1 VTVHLTLLEV
11 LAIHDRMLAD
21 FGGARGV
28 RDAGALESA
37 LFRPVTGY
45 YDDVIAQ
52 AAALLE
58 SLLIIHPFVDG
69 NKRTAF
75 AAADI
80 FLRLDGYRVVA
91 STEDAY
97 EAVIGALAPDVRGF
111 EQLDGWLRA
120 HVEPLES

>member
-11 LAIHDRMLAD
+11 LAIHDRMLAE
-21 FGGARGV
+21 FGGASGV

-58 SLLIIHPFVDG
+58 SLLINHPFVDG

-80 FLRLDGYRVVA
+80 FLRVNGYRVVA
-91 STEDAY
+91 STDDAY
-97 EAVIGALAPDVRGF
+97 EAVIDALAPEVRGF
-111 EQLDGWLRA
+111 DHLDRWLRE

>member
-58 SLLIIHPFVDG
+58 SLLINHPFVDG

-91 STEDAY
+91 STDDAH
-97 EAVIGALAPDVRGF
+97 EAVIGALAPQVSGF
-111 EQLDGWLRA
+111 EHLDRWLRE
-120 HVEPLES
+120 HVEPLAS

>member
-1 VTVHLTLLEV
+1 VTVHLTLLDV

-21 FGGARGV
+21 FGGAPGV

-37 LFRPVTGY
+37 LFRPTTGY
-45 YDDVIAQ
+45 YGDAVAQ

-58 SLLIIHPFVDG
+58 SLLINHPFVDG

-80 FLRLDGYRVVA
+80 FLRLNGYRVVA
-91 STEDAY
+91 STDDAY
-97 EAVIGALAPDVRGF
+97 EAVVGALAPEVRGF
-111 EQLDGWLRA
+111 DHLDRWLRE
-120 HVEPLES
+120 HVQSLET

>member
-52 AAALLE
+52 AAALME
-58 SLLIIHPFVDG
+58 SLLINHPFVDG

-80 FLRLDGYRVVA
+80 FLRLNGYRVVA
-91 STEDAY
+91 PTDVAH
-97 EAVIGALAPDVRGF
+97 EAVVGALAPDVRGF
-111 EQLDGWLRA
+111 DHLDRWLRQ
-120 HVEPLES
+120 HVEPLQS

>member
-58 SLLIIHPFVDG
+58 SLLINHPFVDG

-80 FLRLDGYRVVA
+80 SLRLNGYGVVA
-91 STEDAY
+91 STDDAY
-97 EAVIGALAPDVRGF
+97 QAVIGALAPGARGF
-111 EQLDGWLRA
+111 ELLDGWLRE
-120 HVEPLES
+120 HVEPLDT

>member
-21 FGGARGV
+21 FGGAPGV

-58 SLLIIHPFVDG
+58 SLLINHPFVDG

-80 FLRLDGYRVVA
+80 FLRLNGYRVVA
-91 STEDAY
+91 STDDAY
-97 EAVIGALAPDVRGF
+97 DAVVGALAPEVRGF
-111 EQLDGWLRA
+111 DHLERWLREY
-120 HVEPLES
+120 VEPLDT

>member
-21 FGGARGV
+21 FGGAPGV

-58 SLLIIHPFVDG
+58 SLLINHPFVDG

-80 FLRLDGYRVVA
+80 FLRLNGYRVVA
-91 STEDAY
+91 STDDAY
-97 EAVIGALAPDVRGF
+97 DAVVGALEPDVRGF
-111 EQLDGWLRA
+111 DHLDRWLRE